1 MGSVGITELSLI
13 VFQGFACLPLV
24 GLVALHQP
32 IHTTLLQWRL
42 SLQNWYSYTWG
53 SCAHTPEFLIV
64 VLPFLRRR
72 HLRQPQRFFPNSCSS
87 PLETNFDTSPHYS
100 KNTTPGGL
108 STQESNI
115 LSATTLHPVHFTAC
129 NTSVATIMGLS
140 IVSASFLIQQAYH
153 NQPGSNCFNVP
164 TSGTTLTVPQGGHS
178 TPLSS
183 GG

>member
-1 MGSVGITELSLI
+1 MYFRASLACRSWGLWRCISRSILLFCSEGCHCRTGIQLYMSILCTHPRIPNGST
-13 VFQGFACLPLV
+13 
-24 GLVALHQP
+24 
-32 IHTTLLQWRL
+32 
-42 SLQNWYSYTWG
+42 
-53 SCAHTPEFLIV
+53 
-64 VLPFLRRR
+64 PFLKRK
-72 HLRQPQRFFPNSCSS
+72 HLRQPQRFFQIHVVHPWK
-87 PLETNFDTSPHYS
+87 PTS
-100 KNTTPGGL
+100 TPPPI
-108 STQESNI
+108 TPKI
-115 LSATTLHPVHFTAC
+115 LPQAAYLHRNHIYCLQLLFIQCITAC